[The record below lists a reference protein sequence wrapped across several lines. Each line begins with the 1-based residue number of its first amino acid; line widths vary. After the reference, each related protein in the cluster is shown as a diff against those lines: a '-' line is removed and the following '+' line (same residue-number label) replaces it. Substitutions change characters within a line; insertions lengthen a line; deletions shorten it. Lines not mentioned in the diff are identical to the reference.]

1 MIEMSST
8 VARSIQIVERP
19 RHSSGHCRSKMSANG
34 AGVDPHVKAQAAGLE
49 RWFRKWTFDLVNRVV
64 VALIIV
70 GGLATALSSRSR
82 GAMFASALSSLA
94 VAVMICALVIV
105 RYLGIRRRLSSDPT
119 SEVARLSQKP
129 GKHQREFFAGGPT
142 RVASPRAGEF
152 SEDFDPNAP
161 DTYGALR
168 DVDILGQKSESS
180 QDGENR
186 TDDPRRG
193 TID

>member
-1 MIEMSST
+1 
-8 VARSIQIVERP
+8 
-19 RHSSGHCRSKMSANG
+19 MSANG
-34 AGVDPHVKAQAAGLE
+34 AVVDPHVKAQAAGLE

-82 GAMFASALSSLA
+82 GAMLASALSSLL
-94 VAVMICALVIV
+94 VAAIICALVIV
-105 RYLGIRRRLSSDPT
+105 RYLGIRRRLASDPT

-129 GKHQREFFAGGPT
+129 GKHQREFFAGGPK

-180 QDGENR
+180 QDGVNR
-186 TDDPRRG
+186 TEDPRRG
-193 TID
+193 PID